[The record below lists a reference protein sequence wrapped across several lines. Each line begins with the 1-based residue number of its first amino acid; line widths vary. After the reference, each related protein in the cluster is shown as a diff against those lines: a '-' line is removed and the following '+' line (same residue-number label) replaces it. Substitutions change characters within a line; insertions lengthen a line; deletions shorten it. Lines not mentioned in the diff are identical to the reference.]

1 MRLML
6 SGMLAAVAMRLKQLD
21 CLPQDELAAVEEDKT
36 EEEAATVIQSFWR
49 SIWIRIYAG
58 MVEIDSHA
66 AMGGKGILCPCFLVR
81 VLQTITN
88 AIYTRGVKIT
98 PSPMP
103 RLRAGPR
110 PF

>member
-1 MRLML
+1 ML

-21 CLPQDELAAVEEDKT
+21 CLPQDELAAVEEDKNAPVT

-58 MVEIDSHA
+58 MVEI

-88 AIYTRGVKIT
+88 AIYTRGVKIN